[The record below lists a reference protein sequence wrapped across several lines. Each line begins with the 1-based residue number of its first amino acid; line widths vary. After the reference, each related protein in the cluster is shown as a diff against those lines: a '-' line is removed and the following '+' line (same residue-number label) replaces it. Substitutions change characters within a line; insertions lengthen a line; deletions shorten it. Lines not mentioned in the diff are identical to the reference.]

1 MKGKIFNQQ
10 EVINFELVGD
20 HIIQYYLSEGWEIV
34 ATAPN
39 PYPCPYIFFSVRKIF
54 DHKLSK
60 EERRKFQDEAIKY
73 NDEDQQ
79 F

>member
-1 MKGKIFNQQ
+1 MKGKTFNAQ
-10 EVINFELVGD
+10 EIINFELVGD
-20 HIIQYYLSEGWEIV
+20 DDIQYYLSEGWEIV

-39 PYPCPYIFFSVRKIF
+39 PSPCPFIFFSVRKIF

-60 EERRKFQDEAIKY
+60 QERSKFQDEARKY